1 MIQEQKLN
9 QFAENLHSSEVVFSW
24 EYKGFGG
31 HRAAI
36 ARCIGAVFSGCLP
49 LILLFISD
57 VPVKSVLFWGY
68 VLICMAGVLAVRFLF
83 MADRHFRYNLTPVG
97 IFYTEQV
104 AVPDRAYTFVRG
116 FAWVGIAV
124 CIVALFLIG
133 PLAFVG
139 VGGCALLSFGLTKF
153 TPEVE
158 ELDVYFS
165 DNLILFDPI
174 NDTLVKI
181 NSETEE
187 HARFHRTVFFS
198 SFEDKNN
205 FIDTVKIY
213 HNNVEYNK
221 LKHINDYRKHP
232 MFNRELQDG

>member
-1 MIQEQKLN
+1 MISDQELN
-9 QFAENLHSSEVVFSW
+9 QLAENLHSSEVVFSW
-24 EYKGFGG
+24 EYTGFGG
-31 HRAAI
+31 HRAAKARWFMVITAGCIPLALLLFSELDI
-36 ARCIGAVFSGCLP
+36 ASVYFWINVMVCIGMVFAGRY
-49 LILLFISD
+49 LFLSD
-57 VPVKSVLFWGY
+57 RTF
-68 VLICMAGVLAVRFLF
+68 C
-83 MADRHFRYNLTPVG
+83 YNLTPVG

-104 AVPDRAYTFVRG
+104 SVPESAYTFVRG

>member
-1 MIQEQKLN
+1 MISDQEFNKL
-9 QFAENLHSSEVVFSW
+9 AENLHSSEVVFSW

-36 ARCIGAVFSGCLP
+36 ARWIGAVFSGCLP

-68 VLICMAGVLAVRFLF
+68 VLICMIGVLAVRFLF

-104 AVPDRAYTFVRG
+104 SVPESAYTFVRG
-116 FAWVGIAV
+116 FAWIGIAV

-139 VGGCALLSFGLTKF
+139 VGGCALLSFGLTNF
-153 TPEVE
+153 TQEVE

-165 DNLILFDPI
+165 DQIIIFDPI
-174 NDTLVKI
+174 KDTLLDLD
-181 NSETEE
+181 SETEN
-187 HARFHRTVFFS
+187 HAMFSRKIFFCS
-198 SFEDKNN
+198 YQDKNK
-205 FIDTVKIY
+205 FIDITTKY
-213 HNNVEYNK
+213 HGNVEHVRLAR
-221 LKHINDYRKHP
+221 LKDQYKHP
-232 MFNRELQDG
+232 IFNREPQNE